1 MWTTSQDCQSASS
14 ILGVELGG
22 AHAHVGHAAC
32 KPDARARRQRDHR
45 GASAAT
51 SAIASAR
58 STPPVMCICGTCVK
72 DISIVPGPVPAA
84 GGDARTKPTGSGV
97 TVTGTKV
104 GALDVSGEPASAR
117 SNLHQANS
125 MLRLMPGSRATDV
138 TVIPGEN
145 FAATAASL
153 SLRAQRRRGAV
164 HQISDPCLTSHLR
177 IVSDHVSRPVL
188 IRRSSAMRANVQG
201 GARRMLTWIPSGGVH
216 PIAYAG
222 RRAAGTRRECAQ
234 G

>member
-14 ILGVELGG
+14 ILGVESGG

-51 SAIASAR
+51 SAVASAR

-145 FAATAASL
+145 VAATAASF
-153 SLRAQRRRGAV
+153 SLRAHRRRGAPNIRSMS
-164 HQISDPCLTSHLR
+164 HQPSADSLRPCLQTSPYPP
-177 IVSDHVSRPVL
+177 I
-188 IRRSSAMRANVQG
+188 IRNAGER
-201 GARRMLTWIPSGGVH
+201 ARRCSPYAYMDTVGGCPPHRLRRQARSRDAPGMRSGMS
-216 PIAYAG
+216 
-222 RRAAGTRRECAQ
+222 
-234 G
+234 